1 MVGPPSAANAPTG
14 GAASTV
20 IPTSTGCSSGGAPIL
35 AVSGR
40 PRSSGSARGSDDAG
54 RVSWS
59 ALDAE
64 DGRGVSVSVV
74 VDRPRRSATGPGPGS
89 AVAAEPTGAVGAAAA
104 AAAAAEPT
112 GSAAAAGLPPEGVRT
127 NPRAGTTPERRSD
140 RGCTRTGPSPSLPIV
155 TCSKGSGTTWSTQV
169 SAWRPESRLVVPE
182 STTSAHTA
190 PRRKTT
196 TPSSTGATSPNADSF
211 TGVRPLTQPAS
222 RAAIAAPGRPVPD
235 AAASTRS
242 RSSAVGTSSAAVSGA
257 TRTTAS

>member
-74 VDRPRRSATGPGPGS
+74 VDRPRRSATGSGPGS
-89 AVAAEPTGAVGAAAA
+89 AVAAEPTGAV
-104 AAAAAEPT
+104 
-112 GSAAAAGLPPEGVRT
+112 AAAGLPPEGVRT

-182 STTSAHTA
+182 PTTSAHTA

-196 TPSSTGATSPNADSF
+196 TPSSTGATSPNA
-211 TGVRPLTQPAS
+211 
-222 RAAIAAPGRPVPD
+222 
-235 AAASTRS
+235 
-242 RSSAVGTSSAAVSGA
+242 
-257 TRTTAS
+257 